1 MHRVDLNCDMG
12 ESFGLYKI
20 GNDDDLLDYVTSVN
34 IACGLHAGDPSTMRR
49 TLGSAIEKG
58 VATGSHPGYPD
69 KQGFGRRFMEVS
81 PQEAYDFVVYQIG
94 ALQGFA
100 QALGGRLQ
108 HVKPHGALY
117 NAAAMDGPLAEA
129 IAAAVRDVDDRLLLF
144 GLSGS
149 ELIAAGEKAGVRTAN
164 EAFADRKYQSDGT
177 LTSRRR
183 PDALVTEPEEAVAQ
197 AIRIVKQGKVRTTD
211 GADVEVHADTICIHG
226 DRPDALPLA
235 RLIRQRL
242 ESDGIEVKAV
252 GAPSS

>member
-12 ESFGLYKI
+12 ESFGLYKL
-20 GNDDDLLDYVTSVN
+20 GNDDDLLEYVTSVN

-49 TLGSAIEKG
+49 MLGSAIEKG
-58 VATGSHPGYPD
+58 VATGAHPGYPD
-69 KQGFGRRFMEVS
+69 MQGFGRRFIEVS

-100 QALGGRLQ
+100 HALGGRLQ
-108 HVKPHGALY
+108 HIKPHGALY
-117 NAAAMDGPLAEA
+117 NAAAIDGSLAEA
-129 IAAAVRDVDDRLLLF
+129 IAAAARDVDDGLILF

-149 ELIAAGEKAGVRTAN
+149 ELIAAGEKAGLRTAN
-164 EAFADRKYQSDGT
+164 EAFADRTYQSDGT

-226 DRPDALPLA
+226 DRPDAVALA

-242 ESDGIEVKAV
+242 ESDGIEVKAA
-252 GAPSS
+252 GAPSP